1 MFNFLQELVFWQWFC
16 LAAILLIIEML
27 TGTGVL
33 LWFSISAAMMGCVV
47 FLIPGLSW
55 MVQVFAF
62 AVIAVLT
69 AISWKLYL
77 KRNPIKTD
85 KPALNR
91 RGEQY
96 INRVFTLDAPII
108 NGMGHIHVDD
118 TVWRVQCVDLPR
130 GARVVVTGVDG
141 VVLKAKPMHG

>member
-1 MFNFLQELVFWQWFC
+1 MLNFLQELVFWHWFC

-27 TGTGVL
+27 VGTGFL
-33 LWFSISAAMMGCVV
+33 LWFSISAAIIGCLV
-47 FLIPGLSW
+47 FVIPGLTW

-62 AVIAVLT
+62 AVIAVLS

-85 KPALNR
+85 KPTLNR

-96 INRVFTLDAPII
+96 INRVFTLDAPIV

-118 TVWRVQCVDLPR
+118 TVWRVHCVDLPS
-130 GARVVVTGVDG
+130 GARVIVTGVDG